1 MKLKYVIVVLMVM
14 ATVLTIAFTSAGA
27 TVIPRV
33 DPRSYPP
40 LMFDENGEFT
50 ILHLTDFHEYMLVE
64 GATIAD
70 LMPMDTLKPR
80 LTEFIDSCLNE
91 VEPDLVVLGGD
102 NIFGLSALA
111 EMTDPP
117 VSILTYRAIAEFF
130 EARGQYWTLTFGNH
144 DSESLL
150 DKIDFMNE
158 VIKYDYFIGGTS
170 DENYFSAE
178 IFPSDIVI
186 GNSHADYY
194 VGNYSIPVYANNGY
208 DIAYNIFVLDSGS
221 YTLTPPPEVPYMA
234 ISEEQTEWYL
244 GESYK
249 LEEETG
255 RIIPAVMFTHIPFI
269 EMQEAYEKGNV
280 LDGSPAGWALST
292 TRSPIY
298 DAITSR
304 GDVKAVF
311 FGHMHGSDLT
321 VWDEANGNKLLMCM
335 TKAAQSSGYDDVD
348 SVLGMRVI
356 TLSEN
361 GSMSTYCG
369 DSTGYRGRE
378 VSPEEID

>member
-14 ATVLTIAFTSAGA
+14 ATVLTIAFTSADA

-64 GATIAD
+64 GATVAD

-102 NIFGLSALA
+102 NIFGLSAIA

-158 VIKYDYFIGGTS
+158 VIKYDYFIGGTD

-178 IFPSDIVI
+178 IFPSDTICRI
-186 GNSHADYY
+186 S
-194 VGNYSIPVYANNGY
+194 
-208 DIAYNIFVLDSGS
+208 SGS
-221 YTLTPPPEVPYMA
+221 
-234 ISEEQTEWYL
+234 
-244 GESYK
+244 
-249 LEEETG
+249 
-255 RIIPAVMFTHIPFI
+255 F
-269 EMQEAYEKGNV
+269 
-280 LDGSPAGWALST
+280 
-292 TRSPIY
+292 RSL
-298 DAITSR
+298 R
-304 GDVKAVF
+304 
-311 FGHMHGSDLT
+311 
-321 VWDEANGNKLLMCM
+321 
-335 TKAAQSSGYDDVD
+335 
-348 SVLGMRVI
+348 
-356 TLSEN
+356 
-361 GSMSTYCG
+361 
-369 DSTGYRGRE
+369 
-378 VSPEEID
+378 